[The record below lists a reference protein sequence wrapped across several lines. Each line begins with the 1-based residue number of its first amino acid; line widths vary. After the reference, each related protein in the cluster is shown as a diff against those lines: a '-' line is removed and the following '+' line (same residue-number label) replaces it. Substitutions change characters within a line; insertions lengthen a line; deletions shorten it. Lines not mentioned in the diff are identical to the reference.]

1 MVRLI
6 KKINAKIDNK
16 IKLKV
21 LNKKIEKKIQK
32 KIASLP
38 HWKQNFKIENDLIEY
53 LNDNN

>member
-1 MVRLI
+1 MFRLI

-16 IKLKV
+16 IKFKV
-21 LNKKIEKKIQK
+21 LNKKIKKKIQK